1 MNTTIAKPQL
11 SEEISLK
18 ELIQKIKEWIAF
30 LKTKWIFIVLVGVIG
45 GGLGFVYAWNQKT
58 KYTATL
64 TFALEEEKSGA
75 MGLSGALGIA
85 NSLGF
90 DIGAGAGGAFSGS
103 NLIEL
108 MKSRTLVEKALLN
121 PISVKGKAQTLAE
134 YYIAFTQM
142 NKGWLERQELK
153 NIKFNLSADRS
164 RFTILQDSVL
174 GVLYQQI
181 TGEGGV
187 LSVFQK
193 DKKISIIT
201 IEVKSKDE
209 MFSKYFAETIAKVV
223 SDFYIETKS
232 KKARLNYEILQKQTD
247 SVRNEL
253 NSAITG
259 VAVANDNTYNL
270 NPALNI
276 HRSPSMRRQVD
287 VQANTAILTQL
298 VTNLE
303 IAKVSLRKETPLIQI
318 IDAPILPL
326 KKEGLSKSKAL
337 VIGAIMGVIISI
349 FFLVISQFW
358 KKLM

>member
-11 SEEISLK
+11 SEEISVK

-142 NKGWLERQELK
+142 NKEWLERQELK

-164 RFTILQDSVL
+164 RFTISQDSVL

-318 IDAPILPL
+318 IDAPIFPL
-326 KKEGLSKSKAL
+326 EKEGLSKSKAL